1 MRNIIKL
8 ITVLLIV
15 FVLSIFYISLNR
27 NTNYDTEYLV
37 GNKLAEIKLKDF
49 DKDTFYTEN
58 DFKNSKY
65 TLINFWASWCGP
77 CRVEHPVLMKLSK
90 EKNLRIFGVNFKDS
104 KNNAIKFL
112 DNLGNPYYQIAGDQ
126 DGKQSIR
133 FGIYGIP
140 ESILVNSELIILK
153 KYIGPLDDK
162 KLAELKMIIKNEN

>member
-8 ITVLLIV
+8 ITVLSII
-15 FVLSIFYISLNR
+15 FVLGIFYISLNR

-58 DFKNSKY
+58 DFKNNKY

-77 CRVEHPVLMKLSK
+77 CRVEHPVLMELSK

-104 KNNAIKFL
+104 KNNATKFL

-153 KYIGPLDDK
+153 KYIGPLNLDDLNEIQ
-162 KLAELKMIIKNEN
+162 KLIKSL

>member
-8 ITVLLIV
+8 ITVLLII

-58 DFKNSKY
+58 DLKNSKY

-104 KNNAIKFL
+104 KNNATKFL

-153 KYIGPLDDK
+153 KYIGPLNLDDLNEIK
-162 KLAELKMIIKNEN
+162 KLMKSL

>member
-8 ITVLLIV
+8 ITVLLII

-90 EKNLRIFGVNFKDS
+90 EKNLRIFGVNFKDN
-104 KNNAIKFL
+104 KNNATKFL

-153 KYIGPLDDK
+153 KYIGPLNLDDLAEMK
-162 KLAELKMIIKNEN
+162 KLMKSL

>member
-1 MRNIIKL
+1 MRNTIKL
-8 ITVLLIV
+8 ITVLLII

-49 DKDTFYTEN
+49 NKDTFYTEN

-153 KYIGPLDDK
+153 KYIGPLNLDDLNEIK
-162 KLAELKMIIKNEN
+162 KLMKSL

>member
-8 ITVLLIV
+8 ITVLLII

-37 GNKLAEIKLKDF
+37 GNKLAEINLKDF

-58 DFKNSKY
+58 DFKNNKY

-77 CRVEHPVLMKLSK
+77 CQVEHPILMKLSK

-104 KNNAIKFL
+104 KNNATKFL
-112 DNLGNPYYQIAGDQ
+112 DNLGNPYYQITGDQ

-133 FGIYGIP
+133 LGIYGIP

-153 KYIGPLDDK
+153 KYIGPLNLDDLNEIK
-162 KLAELKMIIKNEN
+162 KLMKSL

>member
-8 ITVLLIV
+8 ITVLLII

-104 KNNAIKFL
+104 KNNATKFL
-112 DNLGNPYYQIAGDQ
+112 DNLGNPYYQITGDQ

-133 FGIYGIP
+133 LGIYGIP

-153 KYIGPLDDK
+153 KYIGPLNLDDLNEIK
-162 KLAELKMIIKNEN
+162 KLMKSL

>member
-1 MRNIIKL
+1 MQNIIKL
-8 ITVLLIV
+8 ITVLSII

-37 GNKLAEIKLKDF
+37 GNKLAEINLKDF

-104 KNNAIKFL
+104 KNNATKFL
-112 DNLGNPYYQIAGDQ
+112 DNLGNPYYQITGDQ

-133 FGIYGIP
+133 LGIYGIP

-153 KYIGPLDDK
+153 KYIGPLNLDDLNEIK
-162 KLAELKMIIKNEN
+162 KLMKSL

>member
-8 ITVLLIV
+8 ITVLLII

-37 GNKLAEIKLKDF
+37 GNKLAEINLKDF

-104 KNNAIKFL
+104 KNNATKFL

-153 KYIGPLDDK
+153 KYIGPLNLDDLNEIQ
-162 KLAELKMIIKNEN
+162 KLIKSL

>member
-49 DKDTFYTEN
+49 NKDTFYTEN

-104 KNNAIKFL
+104 KNNATKFL

-153 KYIGPLDDK
+153 KYIGPLNLDDLNEIK
-162 KLAELKMIIKNEN
+162 KLMKSL

>member
-8 ITVLLIV
+8 ITVLSII
-15 FVLSIFYISLNR
+15 FVLGIFYISLNR

-58 DFKNSKY
+58 DFKNNKY

-77 CRVEHPVLMKLSK
+77 CRVEHPVLMELSK

-104 KNNAIKFL
+104 KNNATKFL

-153 KYIGPLDDK
+153 KYIGPLNLDDLNEIK
-162 KLAELKMIIKNEN
+162 KLMKSL

>member
-8 ITVLLIV
+8 ITVLLII

-104 KNNAIKFL
+104 KNNATKFL

-153 KYIGPLDDK
+153 KYIGPLNLDDLNEIK
-162 KLAELKMIIKNEN
+162 KLMKSL

>member
-8 ITVLLIV
+8 ITVLLII

-104 KNNAIKFL
+104 KNNATKFL

-133 FGIYGIP
+133 LGIYGIP

-153 KYIGPLDDK
+153 KYIGPLNLDDLNEIK
-162 KLAELKMIIKNEN
+162 KLMKSL

>member
-90 EKNLRIFGVNFKDS
+90 EKNLRIFGVNFKDN
-104 KNNAIKFL
+104 KNNATKFL

-133 FGIYGIP
+133 LGIYGIP

-153 KYIGPLDDK
+153 KYIGPLNLDDLNEIK
-162 KLAELKMIIKNEN
+162 KLMKSL

>member
-1 MRNIIKL
+1 MRNTIKL
-8 ITVLLIV
+8 ITVLLII

-104 KNNAIKFL
+104 KNNATKFL
-112 DNLGNPYYQIAGDQ
+112 DNLGNPYHQIAGDQ

-153 KYIGPLDDK
+153 KYIGPLNLDDLAEMK
-162 KLAELKMIIKNEN
+162 KLMKSL

>member
-8 ITVLLIV
+8 ITVLLII

-58 DFKNSKY
+58 DLKNSKY

-104 KNNAIKFL
+104 KNNATKFL

-153 KYIGPLDDK
+153 KYIGPLNLDDLNEIK
-162 KLAELKMIIKNEN
+162 KLIKSL

>member
-8 ITVLLIV
+8 ITVLLII

-104 KNNAIKFL
+104 KNNATKFL

-153 KYIGPLDDK
+153 KYIGPLNLDDLTEMK
-162 KLAELKMIIKNEN
+162 KLIKSL

>member
-8 ITVLLIV
+8 ITVLSII

-37 GNKLAEIKLKDF
+37 GNKLAEINLKDF

-104 KNNAIKFL
+104 KNNATKFL

-153 KYIGPLDDK
+153 KYIGPLNLDDLNEIQ
-162 KLAELKMIIKNEN
+162 KLIKSL

>member
-8 ITVLLIV
+8 ITVLSII
-15 FVLSIFYISLNR
+15 FVLGIFYISLNR

-58 DFKNSKY
+58 DFKNNKY

-77 CRVEHPVLMKLSK
+77 CRVEHPVLMELSK

-104 KNNAIKFL
+104 KNNATKFL

-153 KYIGPLDDK
+153 KYIGPLNLDDLTEMK
-162 KLAELKMIIKNEN
+162 KLIKSL

>member
-8 ITVLLIV
+8 ITVLLII

-77 CRVEHPVLMKLSK
+77 CQVEHPILMKLSK

-104 KNNAIKFL
+104 KNNATKFL
-112 DNLGNPYYQIAGDQ
+112 DNLGNPYYQITGDQ

-133 FGIYGIP
+133 LGIYGIP

-153 KYIGPLDDK
+153 KYIGPLNLDDLNEIK
-162 KLAELKMIIKNEN
+162 KLMKSL

>member
-8 ITVLLIV
+8 ITVLLII

-90 EKNLRIFGVNFKDS
+90 EKNLRIFGVNFKDN
-104 KNNAIKFL
+104 KNNATKFL

-153 KYIGPLDDK
+153 KYIGPLNLDDLNEIK
-162 KLAELKMIIKNEN
+162 KLIKSL

>member
-8 ITVLLIV
+8 ITVLLII

-37 GNKLAEIKLKDF
+37 GNKLAEINLKDF

-58 DFKNSKY
+58 DFKNNKY

-90 EKNLRIFGVNFKDS
+90 EKNLRILGVNFKDS
-104 KNNAIKFL
+104 KNNATKFL
-112 DNLGNPYYQIAGDQ
+112 DNLGNPYYQITGDQ

-133 FGIYGIP
+133 LGIYGIP

-153 KYIGPLDDK
+153 KYIGPLNLDDLNEIK
-162 KLAELKMIIKNEN
+162 KLMKSL